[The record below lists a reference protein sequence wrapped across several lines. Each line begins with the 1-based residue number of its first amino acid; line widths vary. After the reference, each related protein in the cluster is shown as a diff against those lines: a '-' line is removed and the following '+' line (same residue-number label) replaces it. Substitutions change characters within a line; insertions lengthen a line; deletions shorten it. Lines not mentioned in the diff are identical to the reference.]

1 MSSRPE
7 SPNPP
12 DGRKGDPRN
21 RSAASSKD
29 ASASRAATPPATVLA
44 VLLAI
49 SFSHLLNDTIQ
60 ALLPS
65 IYPILKDSFSLS
77 FAQLGWI
84 TFTFQCTAS
93 LFQPVVGWLSDR
105 KPMPRALA
113 VGMGFTLVGL
123 LALAMADSYV
133 HILMAAAT
141 VGLGSA
147 IFHPEASRVAHMA
160 AGPRRG
166 FAQSLFQLGGN
177 AGTSLGPLL
186 AALIVVS
193 RGQAHIAWFAV
204 LAFLGAIVLWKVG
217 SWQASN
223 LHRIAAKHSVGHP
236 SARLPRGKVVG
247 ALAVL
252 VALIFSKYVYL
263 TSMSTY
269 YTFYLIHR
277 FNVSVQTAQMLLF
290 VFLFSVA
297 LGTIIGG
304 PVGDRIGRKR
314 VIWGSILGVAPFS
327 LILPHV
333 GLTATAILTVFIG
346 GILASAFSAILVY
359 AQELVPG
366 KVGMIAGLFFGLAFG
381 IAGIGSAALGILA
394 DHTSIEHVFGLC
406 AFLPLIGIL
415 TVLLPDIETAQ
426 RAEL

>member
-1 MSSRPE
+1 M
-7 SPNPP
+7 
-12 DGRKGDPRN
+12 
-21 RSAASSKD
+21 
-29 ASASRAATPPATVLA
+29 A

-65 IYPILKDSFSLS
+65 IYPMLRDSFNLN

-93 LFQPVVGWLSDR
+93 LFQPIVGMITD
-105 KPMPRALA
+105 KNPMPHSLA
-113 VGMGFTLVGL
+113 AGMGLTLVGL
-123 LALAMADSYV
+123 LALAFANSYPL
-133 HILMAAAT
+133 ILVSAAT
-141 VGLGSA
+141 IGLGSA

-160 AGPRRG
+160 AGSRRG

-193 RGQAHIAWFAV
+193 RGRGYVAWFSI
-204 LAFLGAIVLWKVG
+204 LALVGVVVLWKIG
-217 SWQASN
+217 SWQKQN
-223 LHRIAAKHSVGHP
+223 FHRISRKSPVGGGHQAN
-236 SARLPRGKVVG
+236 SLPRPKVIA
-247 ALAVL
+247 ALVVL

-263 TSMSTY
+263 TSMTTY
-269 YTFYLIHR
+269 YTFYLIHH
-277 FNVSVQTAQMLLF
+277 FQVSVRTSQLLLF
-290 VFLFSVA
+290 VFLFAVA

-314 VIWGSILGVAPFS
+314 VIWASILGVAPFS
-327 LILPHV
+327 LLLPHV
-333 GLTATAILTVFIG
+333 GLTGTVILTVFIG
-346 GILASAFSAILVY
+346 IILASAFSAILVY

-381 IAGIGSAALGILA
+381 IAGIGSAALGQLA
-394 DHTSIEHVFGLC
+394 DRTSIEFVFGLC
-406 AFLPLIGIL
+406 AFLPLIGLL
-415 TVLLPDIETAQ
+415 TILLPDIEPQ
-426 RAEL
+426 RKPAAVSKG